1 MAKYKHRIADRLL
14 ERKLAGKGAVLIEG
28 PKWCGKTTTAE
39 QHANSLLYMTESGKI
54 EQHLQLARL
63 NPALLLEGKKPRLI
77 DEWQVAPSL
86 WDSIRF
92 ESDHSS
98 SLGLFILTGS
108 AVPADLS
115 QVVHTGTG
123 RIGWLRMRPMS
134 LWESEDSTGEV
145 SLEEL
150 FTTPALI
157 KGTSDI
163 NLEKI
168 AFLTCRGGW
177 PLAVNMKSDIALDQ
191 AFDYVDAVEKRDVSL
206 ADGVNRDPSRT
217 HRLLRSYARHQGSQ
231 ANYATI
237 KADLQANESESFSE
251 ETIASYINALKKIF
265 VIEDS
270 EAWNPNLRSKSAI
283 RTSDTRYF
291 SDPSIATAALGLGP
305 SDLINDLNTFGLIFE
320 TLCVRD
326 LRVYAEALNGKVYHF
341 RDKNGLECD
350 AVIHLRNGSYG
361 LVEIKIGG
369 DNLIE
374 EGAKTLKVLAGKI
387 DLDRMKSPSFLMV
400 LTAVGTYAY
409 RREDGVYVVP
419 VGCLKD

>member
-1 MAKYKHRIADRLL
+1 MAKYKHRIADKLL

-168 AFLTCRGGW
+168 AFLSCRGGW

-206 ADGVNRDPSRT
+206 ADGINRDPSRT

-237 KADLQANESESFSE
+237 KADLQANEAESFSE